1 LSIKQS
7 ELFDILKVVADFVL
21 LAIDENGVIESATPR
36 VRTIFKK
43 NEGEVEGLTLG
54 QLIPEVEMYAMMEY
68 TPIEPRGGFELMEDT
83 GVMTSNC
90 DYLEYLASH
99 EQSRGN
105 TEIQTRINDETRWLA
120 LATYKLLHEGKI
132 VFSVFISDITERK
145 NNEEEIRQLNE
156 NLEQRVQE
164 RTRDLE
170 ERSSQ
175 IKQVVLSSAHEL
187 QAVNDTYQVM
197 KERQMQIME
206 GIEHKLIGNVAGL
219 TGDQSEQVRN
229 VMQEEFINCM
239 NLYSEDQITDQKFL
253 LTMLS
258 LKEIFENTTP
268 ESQNLRPGQLGGVKQ
283 SEVDDLLGSL
293 GL

>member
-1 LSIKQS
+1 MSIKQS

-36 VRTIFKK
+36 VRTIFKR
-43 NEGEVEGLTLG
+43 NEGEVEGLSLG
-54 QLIPEVEMYAMMEY
+54 ELIPEVEMFAMMEY
-68 TPIEPRGGFELMEDT
+68 TPIEPRGGFELMEDN

-90 DYLEYLASH
+90 DYLEYLAAN
-99 EQSRGN
+99 EQAKGN
-105 TEIQTRINDETRWLA
+105 TEIQTRINDQTRWLA

-132 VFSVFISDITERK
+132 VFSVFISDITQRK

-175 IKQVVLSSAHEL
+175 IKQIVLSSAHEL

-206 GIEHKLIGNVAGL
+206 GIEHKLIGNVAEL
-219 TGDQSEQVRN
+219 SSEQSDQIRN
-229 VMQEEFINCM
+229 IMQEEFISCM

-268 ESQNLRPGQLGGVKQ
+268 EAQNLRPGQLGGIKQ

>member
-1 LSIKQS
+1 MSIKQS

-54 QLIPEVEMYAMMEY
+54 ELIPEAEMFAMMEY
-68 TPIEPRGGFELMEDT
+68 TPIEPRGGFELMEDN

-90 DYLEYLASH
+90 DYLEYLAAN
-99 EQSRGN
+99 EQEKGN
-105 TEIQTRINDETRWLA
+105 TEIQTRINDQTRWLA

-132 VFSVFISDITERK
+132 VFSVFISDITQRK

-156 NLEQRVQE
+156 NLEQRVKE

-175 IKQVVLSSAHEL
+175 IKQIVLSSAHEL

-206 GIEHKLIGNVAGL
+206 GIEHKLIGNVAEL
-219 TGDQSEQVRN
+219 SGDQSDQIRN
-229 VMQEEFINCM
+229 IMQEEFINCM

-268 ESQNLRPGQLGGVKQ
+268 ESQNLRPGQLGGIKQ

>member
-1 LSIKQS
+1 MSIKQS

-54 QLIPEVEMYAMMEY
+54 ELIPEAEMFAMMEY
-68 TPIEPRGGFELMEDT
+68 VPIEPRGGFELMEDT

-90 DYLEYLASH
+90 DYLEYLAAH
-99 EQSRGN
+99 EQAKGN
-105 TEIQTRINDETRWLA
+105 TEIQTRIDDQTRWLA

-132 VFSVFISDITERK
+132 VFSVFISDITQRK

-206 GIEHKLIGNVAGL
+206 GIEHKLIGNIAGL
-219 TGDQSEQVRN
+219 SPDQSDQVRN
-229 VMQEEFINCM
+229 IMQEEFINCM

-268 ESQNLRPGQLGGVKQ
+268 EAQNLRPGQLGGIKQ

>member
-54 QLIPEVEMYAMMEY
+54 ELIPEAEMFAMMEY
-68 TPIEPRGGFELMEDT
+68 VPIEPRGGFELMEDT

-90 DYLEYLASH
+90 DYLEYLAAH
-99 EQSRGN
+99 EQAKGN
-105 TEIQTRINDETRWLA
+105 TEIQTRIDDQTRWLA

-132 VFSVFISDITERK
+132 VFSVFISDITQRK

-206 GIEHKLIGNVAGL
+206 GIEHKLIGNIAGL
-219 TGDQSEQVRN
+219 SPDQSDQVRN
-229 VMQEEFINCM
+229 IMQEEFINCM

-268 ESQNLRPGQLGGVKQ
+268 EAQNLRPGQLGGIKQ

>member
-1 LSIKQS
+1 MSSKHS

-21 LAIDENGVIESATPR
+21 LAIDDHGVIESATPR
-36 VRTIFKK
+36 VRTIFQK
-43 NEGEVEGLTLG
+43 NEGEVEGQ
-54 QLIPEVEMYAMMEY
+54 QLSDLVPELEMYSMMEFN
-68 TPIEPRGGFELMEDT
+68 PIEPRGGFEMMDDIGT
-83 GVMTSNC
+83 MTSDC
-90 DYLEYLASH
+90 LYLEYLAAY
-99 EQSRGN
+99 EQSNGRF
-105 TEIQTRINDETRWLA
+105 EIHTLIAGEPRWLG

-132 VFSVFISDITERK
+132 VFSVIVYDITQRK

-170 ERSSQ
+170 ERTAQ
-175 IKQVVLSSAHEL
+175 IKNIVKTCATEL
-187 QAVNDTYQVM
+187 QTVNDTYQQM

-206 GIEHKLIGNVAGL
+206 GIEQKLVNTMASL
-219 TGDQSEQVRN
+219 SQDQLEQISGI
-229 VMQEEFINCM
+229 MHEEFISCM

-253 LTMLS
+253 LTMLT
-258 LKEIFENTTP
+258 LKEIFESSTS
-268 ESQNLRPGQLGGVKQ
+268 ESQNLRPGQLGGIKQ